1 MRFVEYVEMRLVRYL
16 TLRTIIRIDC
26 SETKLKAAELKLEFH
41 RMGNA
46 AKSQH
51 KERAKRERAR
61 DRENEKERIRQ
72 GNEGSIRGLRKIRRE
87 ESASWKKKKETTGTE
102 IGNSGL
108 TECEPEEQAGSI
120 WLCLKSRSSAI

>member
-51 KERAKRERAR
+51 KERVKARESSRQRKRKERERGGGR
-61 DRENEKERIRQ
+61 GEN
-72 GNEGSIRGLRKIRRE
+72 
-87 ESASWKKKKETTGTE
+87 TTG
-102 IGNSGL
+102 
-108 TECEPEEQAGSI
+108 Q
-120 WLCLKSRSSAI
+120 

>member
-51 KERAKRERAR
+51 KERAKRESSRQR
-61 DRENEKERIRQ
+61 KRKRENTTGQ
-72 GNEGSIRGLRKIRRE
+72 WEGSIRGLRKIRGE
-87 ESASWKKKKETTGTE
+87 ESASWKKKRNN
-102 IGNSGL
+102 GNGD
-108 TECEPEEQAGSI
+108 
-120 WLCLKSRSSAI
+120 W

>member
-51 KERAKRERAR
+51 KERDETGELATEKTKKREYDGAM
-61 DRENEKERIRQ
+61 REVY
-72 GNEGSIRGLRKIRRE
+72 EG
-87 ESASWKKKKETTGTE
+87 
-102 IGNSGL
+102 
-108 TECEPEEQAGSI
+108 
-120 WLCLKSRSSAI
+120 